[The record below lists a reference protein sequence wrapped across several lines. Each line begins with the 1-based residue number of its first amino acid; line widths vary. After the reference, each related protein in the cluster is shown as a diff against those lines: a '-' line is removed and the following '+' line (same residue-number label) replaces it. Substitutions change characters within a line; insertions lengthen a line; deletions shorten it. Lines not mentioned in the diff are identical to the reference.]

1 MDGLL
6 GGWIAAPRGGL
17 VGSCV
22 CVFGKGAM
30 VTDGHDRSMK
40 DDDNQLGTL
49 SPANQPKPTNNPPP
63 ILSNDHGD
71 LSIHHGF
78 PPFSFSVSTIST
90 ISLKAEPGVFY
101 SRATVPLH
109 PYL

>member
-49 SPANQPKPTNNPPP
+49 SPP

-71 LSIHHGF
+71 LSIQHVF

-90 ISLKAEPGVFY
+90 YPVG
-101 SRATVPLH
+101 
-109 PYL
+109 

>member
-17 VGSCV
+17 VVSCV

-49 SPANQPKPTNNPPP
+49 SPPP